1 LVIHSKYLCKYLTLN
16 DIQKTIMTQ
25 DEMKQAVAQEAL
37 NYVVEGTIIGDSLG

>member
-1 LVIHSKYLCKYLTLN
+1 
-16 DIQKTIMTQ
+16 MTQ